1 MSVNQVG
8 FKTDYPS
15 ETEPTA
21 TISKAGNLIIYTVLL
36 VSALVLCTWG
46 KSVLQKKTAIKNL
59 TEFTEIILSSQTG
72 TRLGVT
78 FNKPLT
84 YTLEEPL
91 NVVAAS

>member
-36 VSALVLCTWG
+36 VSALCSAPEGNLCYRKKQQLKTWQNSLRLFSALRLAPG
-46 KSVLQKKTAIKNL
+46 SVLPSINP
-59 TEFTEIILSSQTG
+59 S
-72 TRLGVT
+72 
-78 FNKPLT
+78 P
-84 YTLEEPL
+84 TL
-91 NVVAAS
+91 